1 MQNIHW
7 QKTDGRNGSVGQ
19 GRVKVGVVA
28 MSKFWEKSGGAKK
41 KDFFYLLQG
50 VPTSLGYAKCN
61 VL

>member
-41 KDFFYLLQG
+41 KFFLVATG
-50 VPTSLGYAKCN
+50 CPNKFGIC
-61 VL
+61 

>member
-41 KDFFYLLQG
+41 NFF
-50 VPTSLGYAKCN
+50 
-61 VL
+61 